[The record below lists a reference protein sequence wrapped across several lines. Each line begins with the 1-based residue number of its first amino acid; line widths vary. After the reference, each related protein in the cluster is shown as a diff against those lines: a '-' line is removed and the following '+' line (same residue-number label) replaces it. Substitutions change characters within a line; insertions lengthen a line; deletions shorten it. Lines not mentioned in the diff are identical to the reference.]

1 MSNSLIEQKSGFSKQ
16 ELEVIKKYVETSGQV
31 ILPPQAA
38 IKIYEQYINGS
49 SISEVCNMFSEYSR
63 GIIVYTAYTLNWPAT
78 RDEFTLDLQTRVK
91 QKVLYSKY
99 QQLELVSTMI
109 SVAHVETM
117 QAMQLYLKNPN
128 DKNLPKTMR
137 IKTIRDLSMAIEM
150 MSQVI
155 GQDNSKNISITGN
168 IVTTPGEPGTEKP
181 SGSVD
186 GALTEATAKALLK
199 SMNHKNKPEVVDA
212 EVVK

>member
-1 MSNSLIEQKSGFSKQ
+1 MQ
-16 ELEVIKKYVETSGQV
+16 EHLDKIGPVP
-31 ILPPQAA
+31 LPPQAA
-38 IKIYEQYINGS
+38 EKAFEVYLGGAS
-49 SISEVCNMFSEYSR
+49 LAEVCKFHNEYSQAVV
-63 GIIVYTAYTLNWPAT
+63 VYTAYHYNWPAI
-78 RDEFTLDLQTRVK
+78 RDEIAADLQTRVK

-109 SVAHVETM
+109 NVAHVETM

-137 IKTIRDLSMAIEM
+137 IKTIKDLGMAIEM
-150 MSQVI
+150 MAQVI

-168 IVTTPGEPGTEKP
+168 ITTTPGDEPAKIT
-181 SGSVD
+181 STSD
-186 GALTEATAKALLK
+186 GALTENTAKALLK
-199 SMNHKNKPEVVDA
+199 SMNKKEKPEVEIVEA